1 MDHVFEVSAPACRE
15 VMSVAEIADLARMP
29 QITIGSHSV
38 NHSILPNCDAEELRK
53 EINNSK
59 RELEEWT
66 GRPVRVFSYPNGDF
80 DERTLRVLAEAGY
93 SLAFTTENRAITLG
107 ENPYYIPRCSIMD
120 DGSLAENICHAL
132 GLSAPVVNAL
142 KRRKPALKEHG
153 PVPVESEFPQSI
165 PSSTSGS
172 V

>member
-1 MDHVFEVSAPACRE
+1 MSAPVHGE

-38 NHSILPNCDAEELRK
+38 NHAILPNCDAEELRN
-53 EINNSK
+53 EINDSK
-59 RELEEWT
+59 RELEKWT

-80 DERTLRVLAEAGY
+80 DERTSRILAEAGY

-107 ENPYYIPRCSIMD
+107 ENPYYIPRFSIMD

-132 GLSAPVVNAL
+132 GLRAPVVNAL
-142 KRRKPALKEHG
+142 RRGKPALKQHG
-153 PVPVESEFPQSI
+153 PVPAESELLQS
-165 PSSTSGS
+165 
-172 V
+172 